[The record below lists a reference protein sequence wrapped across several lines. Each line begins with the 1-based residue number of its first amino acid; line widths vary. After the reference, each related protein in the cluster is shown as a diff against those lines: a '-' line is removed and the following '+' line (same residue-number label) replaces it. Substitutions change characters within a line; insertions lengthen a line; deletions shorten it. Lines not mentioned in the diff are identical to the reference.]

1 MSLAASD
8 LPDDVEAL
16 KAIIAERDAKI
27 AAQDA
32 IIARHAADTL
42 LRDLMIAKLRARLD
56 KQLRD
61 RFGSSSESL
70 EQLQQAQ
77 LPSRPIER
85 GRPGPGLIAH
95 VLVSKYADHLPLYR
109 QSQIYAREGLELKR
123 STLADW
129 AGKATALLAP
139 LAEAIGSY
147 LRAGEAIHADD
158 TPVDVLSPGRGKTL
172 TGRLWTYVRDERPW
186 GSSAPPAALF
196 QFSMDRKGIRPAQ
209 HLAGYK
215 GFMHADGY
223 AGFEE
228 LFRTGGIKEVACLAH
243 VRRKFFDIA
252 KDQGSSIAAEA
263 VARIAEL
270 YAIED
275 EARGRPPDER
285 ARIRE
290 AKAQPVF
297 DALSGWLQGQLQR
310 VSAKSDLAGAIR
322 YALTRLPRLEV
333 YLSDGRLEIDNNQQ
347 SERSVA
353 SRSGARTGCSQ
364 AQRQAVRP
372 QPSPT
377 P

>member
-1 MSLAASD
+1 
-8 LPDDVEAL
+8 V
-16 KAIIAERDAKI
+16 
-27 AAQDA
+27 
-32 IIARHAADTL
+32 
-42 LRDLMIAKLRARLD
+42 
-56 KQLRD
+56 
-61 RFGSSSESL
+61 
-70 EQLQQAQ
+70 
-77 LPSRPIER
+77 
-85 GRPGPGLIAH
+85 
-95 VLVSKYADHLPLYR
+95 
-109 QSQIYAREGLELKR
+109 
-123 STLADW
+123 
-129 AGKATALLAP
+129 
-139 LAEAIGSY
+139 IGSY
-147 LRAGEAIHADD
+147 VRAGEAIHADD

-228 LFRTGGIKEVACLAH
+228 LFRTGGITEVACLAH

-285 ARIRE
+285 ARIRD
-290 AKAQPVF
+290 AKARPVF
-297 DALSGWLQGQLQR
+297 DALSGWLQGQQQK

-333 YLSDGRLEIDNNQQ
+333 YLSDGRLEIDNNTAERAIRGLAIGRKNWLFAG
-347 SERSVA
+347 SEAGGQTAAVA
-353 SRSGARTGCSQ
+353 YTLIETAKLNAVDPQ
-364 AQRQAVRP
+364 AWLTYVLGRIADHPHKQIEQLLPWAYKA
-372 QPSPT
+372 
-377 P
+377 